1 MALFLDVETTGFPT
15 RDNLPWGTYYPY
27 TNTEKYDNARI
38 IQVSI
43 MLCNDKFEKLQFKD
57 FIVKPEG
64 FVIENSDI
72 HGITTEQALESGFTM
87 KSGMSY
93 IFPLIKKASHIFAH
107 NSNFDMNVLL
117 SELHR
122 NNLTQYI
129 DELKKKT
136 VICTMKLT
144 KMIVKIPNKYGDGIK
159 DPSLVE
165 LYKAVM
171 GKEMENHHNAIY
183 DVSNLQEIVKK
194 LYDTNKL
201 KLNENIILGN

>member
-1 MALFLDVETTGFPT
+1 MALFLDIETTGFPT

-27 TNTEKYDNARI
+27 TNIEKYDNARI
-38 IQVSI
+38 VQVSM

-57 FIVKPEG
+57 FIVKPDG
-64 FVIENSDI
+64 YVIENSDI
-72 HGITTEQALESGFTM
+72 HGITTEHATESGFTM

-93 IFPLIKKASHIFAH
+93 VYPLIKKASHIFAH

-117 SELHR
+117 SELYR
-122 NNLTQYI
+122 NNLIVYI
-129 DELKKKT
+129 EELQKKK

-159 DPSLVE
+159 DPSLSE

-171 GKEMENHHNAIY
+171 EKEIENHHNAIY

-194 LYDTNKL
+194 LYDTKNLVFEEK
-201 KLNENIILGN
+201 IILNS

>member
-1 MALFLDVETTGFPT
+1 
-15 RDNLPWGTYYPY
+15 
-27 TNTEKYDNARI
+27 
-38 IQVSI
+38 
-43 MLCNDKFEKLQFKD
+43 
-57 FIVKPEG
+57 
-64 FVIENSDI
+64 
-72 HGITTEQALESGFTM
+72 
-87 KSGMSY
+87 
-93 IFPLIKKASHIFAH
+93 
-107 NSNFDMNVLL
+107 MNVLL

-159 DPSLVE
+159 DPSLIE